1 MATASEVLAIAA
13 SQIGYSRW
21 SDPQQGTKY
30 GRWYAE
36 YTHDA
41 YYARNGVPYCDMFVS
56 WVLNQ
61 AGQACAGFPSAY
73 CPYALA
79 AARRAGLAVAYKD
92 AKAGDIVFFDWD
104 GGETDHVGIIELNKG
119 SYYQTIE
126 GNTSGGVVG
135 SQGNGGVVARRTRGL
150 SVICG
155 VIRPPY
161 TTDTTKPSEDTT
173 TGRQALDVDGVIG
186 FKTVRRWQEIMGTPV
201 DGIISGQSEWVRRYL
216 PAVYAIEY
224 DNGGSELVRAVQRA
238 VGAEV
243 DGYMGRDTVR
253 LMQARLGVAQD
264 GYLGKDTARA
274 LQRRLNTGR
283 F

>member
-36 YTHDA
+36 HTHDG
-41 YYARNGVPYCDMFVS
+41 YYAQNGVPYCDMFVS

-61 AGQACAGFPSAY
+61 AKQACAGFPSAY

-79 AARRAGLAVAYKD
+79 AARRAGLAVAYKG

-104 GGETDHVGIIELNKG
+104 GGETDHVGIIELNRG

-126 GNTSGGVVG
+126 GNTS
-135 SQGNGGVVARRTRGL
+135 NGVVARRTRGL
-150 SVICG
+150 SVVCG
-155 VIRPPY
+155 VVRPPY
-161 TTDTTKPSEDTT
+161 TTNTTKPSEDAT
-173 TGRQALDVDGVIG
+173 TGKQTLDVDGAIG
-186 FKTVRRWQEIMGTPV
+186 FKTVRRWQEIMGTPA
-201 DGIISGQSEWVRRYL
+201 DGIIGGQSEWNRKYL
-216 PAVYAIEY
+216 PAVYAIQY
-224 DNGGSELVRAVQRA
+224 DDGGSALVRAVQRA

-243 DGYMGRDTVR
+243 DGYLGPETVR
-253 LMQARLGVAQD
+253 KLQARLGVGQD
-264 GYLGKDTARA
+264 GYLGKVTAKA